1 MVTLKDKLIANTEA
15 IEIVL
20 KNDALPPTQAERDK
34 LLLYS
39 GFGDLKCILL
49 DPAKPDEFPQA
60 EKKLIP
66 LVEQLHAT
74 IRTFAPTKYDKYIES
89 LKESVLTSFFT
100 PPEIVKSIDVA
111 FQTNRLSFS
120 NVLEP
125 AAGLGVFTG
134 IKGEHYTMIE
144 KDELTGKILKALNP
158 DKNVLIQGFEDISA
172 KFNKSFNLVISN
184 IPFGNYRI
192 FDPVY
197 LNSKDEI
204 KRRSADTVHIYFFEK
219 GLDALKDGGILAFI
233 TSTGVMDARRHQ
245 PIREHLLSRSHLI
258 SAVRLPENTFD
269 DTLAQSDLIIL
280 QKDSSRYANLTPD
293 EQRFIQTVRIDEDVE
308 VFMNRLYADNPNR
321 CIHTKATL
329 STNMYGNPDMRFF
342 FEGNKQDIADAVL
355 RVISHDVQQNTNR
368 KLFLRFN
375 KTEQAI
381 TNRPIQLSLF
391 DDVIIPTNQKQT
403 FLFNNLAFNE
413 IGSYQVNGNLIG
425 IAIENSIAEAIE
437 EKNEHIRQAISDY
450 CRLRDAYFELKNYE
464 FQHLRESS
472 QLRDELN
479 RAYSTFVNTPL
490 AQYAFQRQMTIA
502 DFSNYIVN
510 EPSKNEIQSLE
521 FNLNGQT
528 QKADIF
534 FEPVAFAK
542 EKTEYTPSEALAF
555 CRNKLNKVDL
565 QYISRLTGMN
575 TDMILQELQGQVFLN
590 PVTSECDTADVF
602 LSGNVVEKL
611 EQTYKALQNDKDNY
625 QLRLSF
631 DALKSVI
638 PERIPFHEIGINLG
652 ERWIPQKFYD
662 NFATELFNARS
673 TVVYNPLIDNFSVT
687 SAWNYYANTK
697 LSVRTANRHYSNDQV
712 LEFAL
717 HDRIPDCTKTIIK
730 DNEEIRVPDIEGIQK
745 INAAISE
752 IQAEWYDF
760 INKMKES
767 EKYELESIYNKY
779 FNCFVLP
786 KFDGSFQTMPGLNLH
801 TLGYNDLYD
810 SQKDAILRIKQQ
822 GGGII
827 DHEVGGGKTAVMCC
841 GAYELKRLGLCNKPL
856 IIGMKSNTV
865 EIAKTFEKAYPD
877 AKLLYA
883 SAKEFSVKERE
894 DFFNRIQNNNWDCII
909 MTHEQFS
916 QIPMSK
922 EVQYQILDEERWK
935 LINALDTIDG
945 DDRNMKRQKK
955 LLEARLKN
963 LVVKIKTLNYK
974 IDSKKDTGVVDFATM
989 GIDHIFCD
997 ESHKFKNLMF
1007 QTKHQRVAGIGN
1019 STGSE
1024 RAMNMK
1030 YAIRTIQRKTGRD
1043 MGATFLS
1050 GTTIVNSLTEL
1061 YCLFDYLRPQALERQ
1076 GIFCFD
1082 AWAATF
1088 TRKTKELEF
1097 GVTGSLQF
1105 KERFREFVKVPELAK
1120 MYAEITDYK
1129 TAKDIGIERPEKN
1142 EILVQLEKTEAQRD
1156 MFERLKEFAKTGD
1169 GKLIFRDE
1177 LSSDEHSAK
1186 MLIATNTS
1194 KKASIDMRLI
1204 DSVIYDD
1211 TSANRTQA
1219 IADNAFLYY
1228 KRFNDQK
1235 GTQFIFSDLG
1245 VYQKSEEK
1253 FDVYTDIRNK
1263 LVEKG
1268 VPEQD
1273 IAFVQNY
1280 KTDRQRERLQQ
1291 DMNNGAIRILI
1302 GSTEKAGTG
1311 INAQERCVAIHHVDI
1326 PWTPKDFE
1334 QRNGRG
1340 VRKHNRVAKIFNY
1353 NQVDVFVYAT
1363 KETLDVY
1370 KFNLVG
1376 NKDHFIKQIKNSS
1389 INVRTLDEGALD
1401 KDSGMSYREYIA
1413 VLSGNQDL
1421 LEKARLEKQISQFKM
1436 EEKIFNERKFVRE
1449 NKIQQLQ
1456 VDRQKNETFLAK
1468 FRSDNEKFMS
1478 FQRDNRGNVIA
1489 EMVVSGQKYTNIK
1502 AFGEALNRE
1511 LDRPVKATEVYNR
1524 IGSYGGFGILLY
1536 AEKLTMQGSLEITYQ
1551 NKLFIQGE
1559 LKYSYQK
1566 GNVARTPQLAG
1577 EYPQNALR
1585 RIGDTEKGLIAQFET
1600 KNRDIDSQIKV
1611 LKEMSFAFPNREK
1624 LIEAEGRLRA
1634 INHKLELTFGESGFI
1649 IEQAL
1654 NQKEMKGYGIK

>member
-1 MVTLKDKLIANTEA
+1 VVTLKDKLIANTEA

-20 KNDALPPTQAERDK
+20 KNNTLPPTQAERDK

-39 GFGDLKCILL
+39 GFGDLTCILL
-49 DPAKPDEFPQA
+49 DPAKPDEFPQS

-74 IRTFAPTKYDKYIES
+74 IRAFAPRKYDTYIES
-89 LKESVLTSFFT
+89 LKESVLTSFYT
-100 PPEIVKSIDVA
+100 PPELVNSMDVA
-111 FQTNRLSFS
+111 FQSNRFSFG

-125 AAGLGVFTG
+125 SAGLGVFTSM
-134 IKGEHYTMIE
+134 KGEHYTLIE
-144 KDELTGKILKALNP
+144 QDELTGKILQALHP
-158 DKNVLIQGFEDISA
+158 DKKVMIQGFEEIPA
-172 KFNKSFNLVISN
+172 RFNNSFNLVSSN
-184 IPFGNYRI
+184 IPFGNYTV

-197 LNSKDEI
+197 LNSKDKI
-204 KRRSADTVHIYFFEK
+204 KQRSTYAIHTYFFEK
-219 GLDALKDGGILAFI
+219 GLDVLKDGGMLAFI

-269 DTLAQSDLIIL
+269 GTLAQSDLIIL
-280 QKDSSRYANLTPD
+280 QKDSNRFANLTPD
-293 EQRFIQTVRIDEDVE
+293 EQRFIRTVKMDEDMDVY
-308 VFMNRLYADNPNR
+308 MNQLYADNQNR

-342 FEGNKQDIADAVL
+342 FEGSKQEIADAVL
-355 RVISHDVQQNTNR
+355 RIISHDVQQNTNR

-375 KTEQAI
+375 KTEQAA
-381 TNRPIQLSLF
+381 TNRPIQLLLF
-391 DDVIIPTNQKQT
+391 DDVIIPAKPKQT
-403 FLFNNLAFNE
+403 FLFNNPACNA
-413 IGSYQVNGNLIG
+413 IGSYQVNGSLIG
-425 IAIENSIAEAIE
+425 IAIENNIAEAIE
-437 EKNEHIRQAISDY
+437 EKDGNVRQAISDY

-464 FQHLRESS
+464 IQHLTESS

-479 RAYSTFVNTPL
+479 RAYNTFVNTPL
-490 AQYAFQRQMTIA
+490 SQHVFQRQMTLA

-521 FNLNGQT
+521 YKLNGQT
-528 QKADIF
+528 QKSDIF

-542 EKTEYTPSEALAF
+542 GKTEYTPSEALAF

-565 QYISRLTGMN
+565 HYINRLTGMN
-575 TDMILQELQGQVFLN
+575 TDTILQELQGQVFLN
-590 PVTSECDTADVF
+590 PVTGEYDTADVF

-611 EQTYKALQNDKDNY
+611 EQTYSTLKNDKDNY
-625 QLRLSF
+625 QLRLSY
-631 DALKSVI
+631 DALKSVL

-652 ERWIPQKFYD
+652 ERWIPHKFYND
-662 NFATELFNARS
+662 FATELFNAS
-673 TVVYNPLIDNFSVT
+673 ATVTYNPLIDNFSVT
-687 SAWNYYANTK
+687 SVWNYYANQK
-697 LSVRTANRHYSNDQV
+697 LSVQTANRHYTNDQV

-730 DNEEIRVPDIEGIQK
+730 DNEEIRVPDMEGIQK

-752 IQAEWYDF
+752 IQAAWYVF
-760 INKMKES
+760 INRLKES
-767 EKYELESIYNKY
+767 EKYELESIYNTK

-786 KFDGSFQTMPGLNLH
+786 KFDGSFQTLPGLDLPA
-801 TLGYNDLYD
+801 LGYEDLYD

-841 GAYELKRLGLCNKPL
+841 AAYELKRLGICNKPL
-856 IIGMKSNTV
+856 IIGVKANTV

-909 MTHEQFS
+909 MTHEQFN

-922 EVQYQILDEERWK
+922 EVQYQILNEERLK
-935 LINALDTIDG
+935 LMNALDTIDS

-963 LVVKIKTLNYK
+963 LVVKIKTLNFK
-974 IDSKKDTGVVDFATM
+974 IDGKKDTNVVDFATM

-1019 STGSE
+1019 SKGSE

-1030 YAIRTIQRKTGRD
+1030 YAIRTIQRRTGRD

-1061 YCLFDYLRPQALERQ
+1061 YCLFDYLRPQTLERQ
-1076 GIFCFD
+1076 GVFCFD

-1097 GVTGSLQF
+1097 GVTGNLQF

-1129 TAKDIGIERPEKN
+1129 TAQDIGIERPEKN

-1156 MFERLKEFAKTGD
+1156 MFERLKEFAKSGD

-1177 LSSDEHSAK
+1177 LSSSEHTAK
-1186 MLIATNTS
+1186 MLIATSTS

-1204 DSVIYDD
+1204 DNEKYDD

-1219 IADNAFLYY
+1219 IADNAFSYY
-1228 KRFNDQK
+1228 RRFNDQK

-1245 VYQKSEEK
+1245 VCQKIEEK
-1253 FDVYTDIRNK
+1253 FDVYTDIKNK

-1273 IAFVQNY
+1273 IAFVQDY
-1280 KTDRQRERLQQ
+1280 KTDKQRERLQQ
-1291 DMNNGAIRILI
+1291 DMNSGVIRILI

-1340 VRKHNRVAKIFNY
+1340 VRKHNRVAKVFND
-1353 NQVDVFVYAT
+1353 NKVDVFVYAT

-1401 KDSGMSYREYIA
+1401 KESGMSYREYIA

-1421 LEKARLEKQISQFKM
+1421 LEKARLERQISQFKM

-1456 VDRQKNETFLAK
+1456 IDRQKNGNFLAM
-1468 FRSDNEKFMS
+1468 FRSDNEKFMR
-1478 FQRDNRGNVIA
+1478 FPRDNKGNVIA
-1489 EMVVSGQKYTNIK
+1489 EMVVGKQTYTSIK

-1511 LDRPVKATEVYNR
+1511 LDKPVKAAEVYSQ

-1536 AEKLTMQGSLEITYQ
+1536 SEKLTTQGSLEIAYQ

-1577 EYPQNALR
+1577 EYPQNALK
-1585 RIGDTEKGLIAQFET
+1585 RIGDKEKGLITQFET
-1600 KNRDIDSQIKV
+1600 KNQESDSQIQV
-1611 LKEMSFAFPNREK
+1611 LRDMSFSFPNRDK

-1634 INHKLELTFGESGFI
+1634 INNKLERTFGGSDYT
-1649 IEQAL
+1649 IEQDF
-1654 NQKEMKGYGIK
+1654 NQKEMKGYRI